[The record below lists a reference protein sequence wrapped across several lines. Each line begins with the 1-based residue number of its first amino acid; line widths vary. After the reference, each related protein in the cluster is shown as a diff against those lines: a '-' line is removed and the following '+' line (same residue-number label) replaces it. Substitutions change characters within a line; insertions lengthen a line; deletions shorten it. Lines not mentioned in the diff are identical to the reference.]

1 MEKIRGIADSIITKI
16 IVLILLL
23 ILPMNIMLVTVT
35 RNSMDT
41 VISQTV
47 YSTESNL
54 NIYMGQLDR
63 EMQNIDTYLY
73 SLIDNDIYFWQLVQ
87 AKESDKRTLARFNLN
102 NEFEKQLLL
111 NNRYAGL
118 FWYREG
124 DGILLNLRRNQLAFR
139 ESMEAYLTEKA
150 VRELENGWHIINIDG
165 EDYILHIIRQHE
177 VYLGGLIRVSDI
189 ISEAENA
196 FEYQDKNVMLSEKIP
211 PVKEEGKLIA
221 HASSR
226 LSNSS
231 LILSLVLSR
240 KEVLER
246 LPFLQKINYYAAI
259 LLMAVVPALLLIFRK
274 ILIIPLHRINAA
286 LKRIEDEEMDYRIAE
301 YRTSLEFANIN
312 HAFNSMMD
320 QILQLKIDNYEREIE
335 KNQMEVKNLQL
346 QIRPHFL
353 LNTFNLVYSLAQMRD
368 YEGVQKMILCLTTYY
383 RDGIRGNEDFRTVEK
398 ELAFVE
404 NYLEMARMRY
414 PDCFEV
420 EFEVEEDMKQQMIP
434 TLLIHT
440 FVENII
446 AHLVRIGSFL
456 TITIRVQK
464 EKGKVLIQVC
474 DDGEGI
480 AQDILAEINGGR
492 VVMKN
497 GEEHIG
503 IWNCRKRLTM
513 LYGSK
518 ASLRVESEEYAGTK
532 ISVRFPQDRTEQL
545 EGKV

>member
-1 MEKIRGIADSIITKI
+1 
-16 IVLILLL
+16 
-23 ILPMNIMLVTVT
+23 
-35 RNSMDT
+35 
-41 VISQTV
+41 
-47 YSTESNL
+47 
-54 NIYMGQLDR
+54 
-63 EMQNIDTYLY
+63 
-73 SLIDNDIYFWQLVQ
+73 
-87 AKESDKRTLARFNLN
+87 
-102 NEFEKQLLL
+102 
-111 NNRYAGL
+111 
-118 FWYREG
+118 
-124 DGILLNLRRNQLAFR
+124 
-139 ESMEAYLTEKA
+139 
-150 VRELENGWHIINIDG
+150 
-165 EDYILHIIRQHE
+165 
-177 VYLGGLIRVSDI
+177 
-189 ISEAENA
+189 
-196 FEYQDKNVMLSEKIP
+196 
-211 PVKEEGKLIA
+211 
-221 HASSR
+221 
-226 LSNSS
+226 
-231 LILSLVLSR
+231 
-240 KEVLER
+240 
-246 LPFLQKINYYAAI
+246 
-259 LLMAVVPALLLIFRK
+259 MA
-274 ILIIPLHRINAA
+274 
-286 LKRIEDEEMDYRIAE
+286 
-301 YRTSLEFANIN
+301 
-312 HAFNSMMD
+312 

-492 VVMKN
+492 VVMRN
-497 GEEHIG
+497 GEEHSG

>member
-1 MEKIRGIADSIITKI
+1 MKKIRGIADSIITKI
-16 IVLILLL
+16 IFLILLL

-35 RNSMDT
+35 GNSMDT

-47 YSTESNL
+47 YSAESML

-63 EMQNIDTYLY
+63 EMQSIDTYLY
-73 SLIDNDIYFWQLVQ
+73 SLIDNDTYFWQLVQ

-165 EDYILHIIRQHE
+165 EDYILHIIRHHE
-177 VYLGGLIRVSDI
+177 VYLGGLIRVRDI

-196 FEYQDKNVMLSEKIP
+196 FEYQDKNVMLSEEIP
-211 PVKEEGKLIA
+211 PEKEAGRLIA
-221 HASSR
+221 RASSR
-226 LSNSS
+226 LNNSS

-259 LLMAVVPALLLIFRK
+259 LLLAVVPALLLIFRK

-286 LKRIEDEEMDYRIAE
+286 LKRIGDEQMDYRIAE
-301 YRTSLEFANIN
+301 YRTSSEFANIN

-383 RDGIRGNEDFRTVEK
+383 REGIRGNEDFRTVEK

-434 TLLIHT
+434 TLLIHI

-456 TITIRVQK
+456 TITIRVRK
-464 EKGKVLIQVC
+464 EKGDVLIQVC

-480 AQDILAEINGGR
+480 APDVLDEINRGQ

-503 IWNCRKRLTM
+503 IWNCRKRLKM
-513 LYGSK
+513 LYGGR
-518 ASLRVESEEYAGTK
+518 ASLRVESEEYAGTR
-532 ISVRFPQDRTEQL
+532 ISIRFPQDRTEQL
-545 EGKV
+545 EGEV

>member
-1 MEKIRGIADSIITKI
+1 LSELKNPEGAAMEKIRGIADSIITKI

-47 YSTESNL
+47 YSTESTL

-196 FEYQDKNVMLSEKIP
+196 FEYQDKNVMLSEK
-211 PVKEEGKLIA
+211 
-221 HASSR
+221 
-226 LSNSS
+226 
-231 LILSLVLSR
+231 
-240 KEVLER
+240 
-246 LPFLQKINYYAAI
+246 
-259 LLMAVVPALLLIFRK
+259 
-274 ILIIPLHRINAA
+274 
-286 LKRIEDEEMDYRIAE
+286 YR
-301 YRTSLEFANIN
+301 R
-312 HAFNSMMD
+312 
-320 QILQLKIDNYEREIE
+320 
-335 KNQMEVKNLQL
+335 
-346 QIRPHFL
+346 
-353 LNTFNLVYSLAQMRD
+353 
-368 YEGVQKMILCLTTYY
+368 
-383 RDGIRGNEDFRTVEK
+383 
-398 ELAFVE
+398 
-404 NYLEMARMRY
+404 
-414 PDCFEV
+414 
-420 EFEVEEDMKQQMIP
+420 
-434 TLLIHT
+434 
-440 FVENII
+440 
-446 AHLVRIGSFL
+446 
-456 TITIRVQK
+456 
-464 EKGKVLIQVC
+464 
-474 DDGEGI
+474 
-480 AQDILAEINGGR
+480 
-492 VVMKN
+492 
-497 GEEHIG
+497 
-503 IWNCRKRLTM
+503 
-513 LYGSK
+513 
-518 ASLRVESEEYAGTK
+518 
-532 ISVRFPQDRTEQL
+532 
-545 EGKV
+545 